1 MLEHFYQVTISV
13 HQETTIYWKVQRL
26 PLKHHSFWI
35 IIIIIIIIITIIIII
50 ISVFT
55 IFLYASIN

>member
-26 PLKHHSFWI
+26 PLKHYSFWI
-35 IIIIIIIIITIIIII
+35 IIIIIIIII